1 MLYCVRRKIR
11 TVAVSEETYV
21 LLSEFKQRAK
31 CSTFEDAIR
40 MAVELANRALAME
53 VPEYVKNKD
62 LSEEEKRVLAEVRG
76 RLREES
82 LWLRR

>member
-1 MLYCVRRKIR
+1 MF
-11 TVAVSEETYV
+11 

-40 MAVELANRALAME
+40 MAVELANRAMAME
-53 VPEYVKNKD
+53 VLEYVKNKD

-82 LWLRR
+82 AWLRR

>member
-1 MLYCVRRKIR
+1 MRRRVR

-40 MAVELANRALAME
+40 KAIELANRAL
-53 VPEYVKNKD
+53 VVGVLEYVKNKD
-62 LSEEEKRVLAEVRG
+62 LSGEEKRVLAEVRG
-76 RLREES
+76 RLREEGV
-82 LWLRR
+82 WLRR

>member
-1 MLYCVRRKIR
+1 MRRKVR

-21 LLSEFKQRAK
+21 LLSEFKQRTN

-40 MAVELANRALAME
+40 MAVELANRAMAME
-53 VPEYVKNKD
+53 VLEYVKNKD

-82 LWLRR
+82 AWLRR

>member
-1 MLYCVRRKIR
+1 VRRKVR

-31 CSTFEDAIR
+31 CPTFEDAIR
-40 MAVELANRALAME
+40 MAVELANRALAVE
-53 VPEYVKNKD
+53 VLEYVKNKD

-76 RLREES
+76 RLREKGA
-82 LWLRR
+82 WLRR

>member
-1 MLYCVRRKIR
+1 MRRKVR

-40 MAVELANRALAME
+40 KAVELANRALAVE
-53 VPEYVKNKD
+53 VLEYLKNRD

-82 LWLRR
+82 AWLRR

>member
-1 MLYCVRRKIR
+1 MRRKVR

-40 MAVELANRALAME
+40 MAVELANRALAVE
-53 VPEYVKNKD
+53 VLEYVKNKD
-62 LSEEEKRVLAEVRG
+62 LSEKEKRVLAEVRG

-82 LWLRR
+82 AWLRR

>member
-1 MLYCVRRKIR
+1 MF
-11 TVAVSEETYV
+11 

-40 MAVELANRALAME
+40 MAVELANRVMAME
-53 VPEYVKNKD
+53 VLEYVKNKD

-82 LWLRR
+82 AWLRR